1 MSVMLVAV
9 NPVPPWSEVL
19 PWLIL
24 TVICTP
30 TQGIF
35 TTSTAHTATIHTTKV
50 YTSRI
55 YTTRTY
61 TTRVYITRNYI
72 IQIYTTILH
81 NGATA
86 TSLHNTF
93 QRISM
98 QEIYAEHLE
107 QTKENSLDIEDQPLP
122 NILELVDQTK
132 QNILQHNLSTIKNLD
147 LTK

>member
-30 TQGIF
+30 TQGTF
-35 TTSTAHTATIHTTKV
+35 TTSTAHTATIHTTRV

-61 TTRVYITRNYI
+61 TTRVYITKNHI
-72 IQIYTTILH
+72 IQMYTTILH
-81 NGATA
+81 NGAT
-86 TSLHNTF
+86 TISLHQTF

-98 QEIYAEHLE
+98 QESNTEHLD
-107 QTKENSLDIEDQPLP
+107 QTKENNLDKEDQTQTD
-122 NILELVDQTK
+122 ILKLVDQTK
-132 QNILQHNLSTIKNLD
+132 QNIFQHNLSTNKKMELS
-147 LTK
+147 K

>member
-35 TTSTAHTATIHTTKV
+35 TTSTAHTATIHTTKI

-61 TTRVYITRNYI
+61 TTRVYITKNHI

-81 NGATA
+81 NGATT
-86 TSLHNTF
+86 TSLHNSF
-93 QRISM
+93 QRISV
-98 QEIYAEHLE
+98 QEINAEYLE
-107 QTKENSLDIEDQPLP
+107 QTKENNLVIEDQPLP

-132 QNILQHNLSTIKNLD
+132 QSILQHNLSTIKNLD
-147 LTK
+147 LSK